1 MPWEQND
8 DSGIKTR
15 SRVSSSWRV
24 FYQRFHCIKKEL
36 DFHIDSPNT
45 NIIVPIVGFETDNST
60 TSLELMEGHKMEVC
74 VGLLDPKKPEDMK
87 MRINI
92 GVALTPDSPQ
102 GKGSSLQKNTED

>member
-1 MPWEQND
+1 
-8 DSGIKTR
+8 
-15 SRVSSSWRV
+15 
-24 FYQRFHCIKKEL
+24 
-36 DFHIDSPNT
+36 
-45 NIIVPIVGFETDNST
+45 
-60 TSLELMEGHKMEVC
+60 MEVC